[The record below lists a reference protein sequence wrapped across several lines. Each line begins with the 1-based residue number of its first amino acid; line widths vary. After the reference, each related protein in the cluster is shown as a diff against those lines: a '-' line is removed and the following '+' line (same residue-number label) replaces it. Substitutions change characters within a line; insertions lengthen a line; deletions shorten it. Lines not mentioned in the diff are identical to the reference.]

1 MIIPNAYCGLFEKK
15 DYKKIFL
22 ENALNAEKRHN
33 DKSAFYIYEK
43 SLFYYRD
50 DKVVLEAYAKFCE
63 RKKYYNK
70 AIALNKKL
78 YNLTKDE
85 YYLFK
90 GYSLELLNANVPSGR
105 LQQIAADK
113 KLTAAHRKVLNNQF
127 IKQFFNK
134 KDWKTTKT
142 FCDKISKKD
151 LTAESAKACAIASD
165 NLAQGKSAYDYYFRY
180 YELYPKDTVAVKK
193 ILAEAEKNN
202 NYAMQEKFL
211 QKLSELNPKDNG
223 IKYRLA
229 GFYEKHKKYANAVK
243 VYEGLMASGDK
254 SKHVLKSYAFA
265 LKASKGELSEK
276 VIAEKPYTPPPLTP
290 YQKKEMQLYKALD
303 AKDFSKAQTYIDS
316 LLKQNPKDAK
326 LLKLRLDIA
335 MALNDFKKALTYFEG
350 LHGNAS
356 LSVEDEKLLAFLYS
370 KNDNLQKSLEIIE
383 NLLQKDS
390 ENKELL
396 NLALDYAMAQKN
408 WDKAIIYNEK
418 LLVFNPSDEKLL
430 KNQADFYSIKK
441 DFPNAIKAFENLIV
455 NFPKSEYKFELSGL
469 YMANKDFAKARVL
482 LKDLYNENSND
493 PKIIKAYLDS
503 LMAQDKLSEALCLV
517 QKHHLEFTKQGATI
531 KGDIS
536 MKNKDYRAARR
547 NYAIAVNA
555 DRKDDILKNKLAQ
568 SYRMSKEPENAA
580 QIYYNILSKDPSNKD
595 AKVGMGYL
603 SIDQKN
609 YQQARNTFEQILAK
623 NPNYRPAKMGVAN
636 SYIANGDNLQ
646 TLSTLRD
653 IPSDDEIKFLEAQTY
668 YKMGMLSDAK
678 QVLKGVIT
686 QDAEDLKYKIKR
698 DEAIAVTP
706 SYTYFNQILAQEFK
720 LNYHRVG
727 VNVAQGIPKNLNI
740 FTDYN
745 MYTYSSGKF
754 VFQPGDQ
761 QNQFN
766 NVTNEVRLGVKGRP
780 EEKNEFR
787 ADIGSK
793 FFQFNQGYMLNTDTW
808 IKHHYNDK
816 FNLKLGFWRNNVE
829 QSYLSA
835 VGLPVNN
842 VLTGQVADNRS
853 YLEYEY
859 RLPKQFYSFG
869 RSSYGVMKGKDITT
883 NPYLEEMFGI
893 GRLLYN
899 NPDQLGIN
907 NVNLDFVSY
916 NSGYRYNLLNIY
928 DNAGN
933 LYGGYF
939 SPSYFSADTLNIK
952 IEGRGTKFKYGV
964 KSFGGAQYAIN
975 PVKRTSTWGIAPYLS
990 YDFNDNVSANL
1001 YYNYFN
1007 YADMQRHV
1015 FMANVVI
1022 RGFKR
1027 RAKS

>member
-1 MIIPNAYCGLFEKK
+1 MIVPNAYCGLFEKK
-15 DYKKIFL
+15 DYKKAFL
-22 ENALNAEKRHN
+22 QDALQSEKRHN
-33 DKSAFYIYEK
+33 DASAFYIYEK
-43 SLFYYRD
+43 SLFYYKD

-63 RKKYYNK
+63 RRKYYTK
-70 AIALNKKL
+70 AIVLNKKL

-90 GYSLELLNANVPSGR
+90 GYSLELLNSSVPAGR

-113 KLTAAHRKVLNNQF
+113 KLTASHRKILNNQF

-142 FCDKISKKD
+142 FCDKIGKKD
-151 LTAESAKACAIASD
+151 LTAESAKACAIASEKLSQ
-165 NLAQGKSAYDYYFRY
+165 NKAAYDYYYKY
-180 YELYPKDTVAVKK
+180 YELYPKDTVTVKK

-202 NYAMQEKFL
+202 NYDMQEKFL
-211 QKLSELNPKDNG
+211 EKLSELNPTDKG

-229 GFYEKHKKYANAVK
+229 GFYEKHKKYDKAIK
-243 VYEGLMASGDK
+243 VYEGLIASGDK
-254 SKHVLKSYAFA
+254 SKHVLQSYAFA
-265 LKASKGELSEK
+265 LKASKGK
-276 VIAEKPYTPPPLTP
+276 IFQPQIASAPYVPKPLTP
-290 YQKKEMQLYKALD
+290 YQKKEIQLYKALD
-303 AKDFSKAQTYIDS
+303 AKDFSKAQIYIDS

-335 MALNDFKKALTYFEG
+335 MALNDFKKALVYFEG
-350 LHGNAS
+350 LHGNS
-356 LSVEDEKLLAFLYS
+356 PLSVDDEKLLAFLYS
-370 KNDNLQKSLEIIE
+370 KNDNLQKSLEIID

-396 NLALDYAMAQKN
+396 NLALDYSMAQKN

-430 KNQADFYSIKK
+430 KNQGNFYSIKK
-441 DFPNAIKAFENLIV
+441 DFPNAVKSYENLV
-455 NFPKSEYKFELSGL
+455 KSFPKPEYKLELSGL
-469 YMANKDFAKARVL
+469 YMSNKDFAQAQSL
-482 LKDLYNENSND
+482 LEDLYNQNPND
-493 PKIIKAYLDS
+493 PKILSSYLDS
-503 LMAQDKLSEALCLV
+503 FMAQDKLAEALFLV
-517 QKHHLEFTKQGATI
+517 QKHHLEFTKQGANI
-531 KGDIS
+531 MGDVS

-547 NYAIAVNA
+547 YYARAVNA
-555 DRKDDILKNKLAQ
+555 DRKDDTLKNKLAQ
-568 SYRMSKEPENAA
+568 SYRMMKEPEDAA
-580 QIYYNILSKDPSNKD
+580 RIYYNILSRDPANKD
-595 AKVGMGYL
+595 AKLGMGYL

-609 YQQARNTFEQILAK
+609 YQQARNTFEELLTK
-623 NPNYRPAKMGVAN
+623 NPNYIPAKVGVAN

-653 IPSDDEIKFLEAQTY
+653 IPSDDEIKLMEAKTY
-668 YKMGMLSDAK
+668 YKMGMLTDAK

-686 QDAEDLKYKIKR
+686 QDAEDLKYKIKK

-706 SYTYFNQILAQEFK
+706 NYTYFNQVLAQEFK
-720 LNYHRVG
+720 LDYNKVG
-727 VNVAQGIPKNLNI
+727 INVAQGIKNNLNI

-754 VFQPGDQ
+754 VFQPGNQ
-761 QNQFN
+761 LNQFN

-787 ADIGSK
+787 ADLGAKI
-793 FFQFNQGYMLNTDTW
+793 FQFNEGTMLNTDSW
-808 IKHHYNDK
+808 VKHHFNDK

-835 VGLPVNN
+835 VGLFVNN
-842 VLTGQVADNRS
+842 ALTGQVADNRS

-869 RSSYGVMKGKDITT
+869 RCSYGVMKGKNLPS
-883 NPYLEEMFGI
+883 NPYMEGMFGI

-899 NPDQLGIN
+899 NPDVTGIN
-907 NVNLDFVSY
+907 TVNLDFVSY
-916 NSGYRYNLLNIY
+916 NSGYRYNLLNIF

-939 SPSYFSADTLNIK
+939 SPVYFSADTLNLK
-952 IEGRGTKFKYGV
+952 IEGKGKKFKYGV
-964 KSFGGAQYAIN
+964 KAFGGGQTMLSPN
-975 PVKRTSTWGIAPYLS
+975 KSTTTWGIAPYVS
-990 YDFNDNVSANL
+990 YDFNDNVSTNL
-1001 YYNYFN
+1001 SYQYFN

-1015 FMANVVI
+1015 LMYNVVI